1 MVVPGTG
8 IGALSHIRNSSS
20 SNIVSPPTDWAHCVG
35 AAKVVVMEKGTA
47 SVEYAIVV
55 VAAAISKEC
64 ERKECEKNN
73 NESV

>member
-1 MVVPGTG
+1 
-8 IGALSHIRNSSS
+8 
-20 SNIVSPPTDWAHCVG
+20 VSPPTDWAHCVG